1 MSNQFSKQLIIK
13 KYKFNY
19 KNNKEMDEQ
28 NDNINKKEEEIP
40 KIDTKI
46 KVNDTTGNNTNIINN
61 IIINIEKE
69 KNEKIL
75 DNNNMKKDNK
85 KIKSQDSKKKHE
97 NKYFVI

>member
-1 MSNQFSKQLIIK
+1 
-13 KYKFNY
+13 
-19 KNNKEMDEQ
+19 MDEQ

-75 DNNNMKKDNK
+75 DNNNMIKDNK
-85 KIKSQDSKKKHE
+85 K
-97 NKYFVI
+97 N